1 MGSYFWQVLI
11 PSKNKLFHKTSCLE
25 TVKSTTVLA
34 SGSHIVCDRCL
45 LLSCVV
51 CDVDNPVTC
60 CMSVTLTNNPV
71 TCFMSRKL
79 TLPRVYY
86 GCRWW
91 VNDGKEWR
99 RWILGWNINEH
110 LFLGPIRVGWGSGQI
125 QRRFSLIC
133 VWNSGSRNSIK
144 SRLVCASEACIRFV
158 LNSVSVGSVVKT
170 RRKPEKYRRT
180 QIRPIR
186 EICFLSHSSLFSCK
200 CGQSSCLETKEPF
213 KGEKFIYFL
222 EAKLALNLTV
232 DLGVTQPSS
241 GAVCPKVL

>member
-45 LLSCVV
+45 LLSCDVV

-86 GCRWW
+86 DVVYEWTTEKSEEGGCW
-91 VNDGKEWR
+91 DGISMNTCSLDQSELAEVQDRYKDFPWFVYE
-99 RWILGWNINEH
+99 ILVLVQIEACLCFWSLH
-110 LFLGPIRVGWGSGQI
+110 QIRFKLRLCGKCCQDSQETRKVQKNPDKT
-125 QRRFSLIC
+125 
-133 VWNSGSRNSIK
+133 NSGNLFPLSFKPVFVQVR
-144 SRLVCASEACIRFV
+144 SEQLLRDKRAF
-158 LNSVSVGSVVKT
+158 
-170 RRKPEKYRRT
+170 
-180 QIRPIR
+180 
-186 EICFLSHSSLFSCK
+186 
-200 CGQSSCLETKEPF
+200 
-213 KGEKFIYFL
+213 
-222 EAKLALNLTV
+222 
-232 DLGVTQPSS
+232 
-241 GAVCPKVL
+241 

>member
-1 MGSYFWQVLI
+1 M
-11 PSKNKLFHKTSCLE
+11 
-25 TVKSTTVLA
+25 
-34 SGSHIVCDRCL
+34 
-45 LLSCVV
+45 
-51 CDVDNPVTC
+51 
-60 CMSVTLTNNPV
+60 MS
-71 TCFMSRKL
+71 FMSERRK
-79 TLPRVYY
+79 RVKK
-86 GCRWW
+86 
-91 VNDGKEWR
+91 VD
-99 RWILGWNINEH
+99 
-110 LFLGPIRVGWGSGQI
+110 VGMEYQWTPVPWTNQSWL
-125 QRRFSLIC
+125 RFRTDTKIFPDLC
-133 VWNSGSRNSIK
+133 MKFWFWFK

-186 EICFLSHSSLFSCK
+186 EICFLSHSNLFSCK

-232 DLGVTQPSS
+232 YPGVTQPSS